1 MRLSEV
7 VIGVVLLVGSIYG
20 YSNSSNLI
28 LSIQN
33 YLTISM
39 PGFFP
44 DIAGSQ
50 QNSML
55 LRMSYPAMKMMI
67 KITQLGFIGI
77 AVSSLVLLGYGIVA
91 KKKTSKI
98 QNIAIQEINENSK
111 PEMVKKHRIN
121 KSLHTY
127 PHILQ
132 ILKERLA
139 KGQITKTEFERLKKL
154 LSIDE

>member
-7 VIGVVLLVGSIYG
+7 VIGIVLLVGSVYG
-20 YSNSSNLI
+20 YSNSPNLI
-28 LSIQN
+28 PEIQN
-33 YLTISM
+33 YLAISV

-55 LRMSYPAMKMMI
+55 LRMSYPVMKTMI
-67 KITQLGFIGI
+67 KVTQLGFIGI

-111 PEMVKKHRIN
+111 PEMVSKYRIN

-127 PHILQ
+127 PYILQ
-132 ILKERLA
+132 ILKEQLA
-139 KGQITKTEFERLKKL
+139 KGQITKTEFERLTKL
-154 LSIDE
+154 LGIDL

>member
-7 VIGVVLLVGSIYG
+7 VIGVVLLVGSVYG
-20 YSNSSNLI
+20 YSNSPNLI
-28 LSIQN
+28 PEIQN
-33 YLTISM
+33 YLAISM

-55 LRMSYPAMKMMI
+55 LRMSYPAMKTMI
-67 KITQLGFIGI
+67 KVTQLGFIGI

-91 KKKTSKI
+91 KKKTLKI

-111 PEMVKKHRIN
+111 PEMVSKYRIN